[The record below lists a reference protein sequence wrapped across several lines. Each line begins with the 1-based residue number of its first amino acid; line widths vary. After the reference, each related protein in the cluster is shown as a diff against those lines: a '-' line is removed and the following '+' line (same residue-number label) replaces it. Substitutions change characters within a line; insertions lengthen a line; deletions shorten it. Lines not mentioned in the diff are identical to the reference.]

1 MKRDPKN
8 SRRPNDGAANLAM
21 LKRTVK
27 KLFSYYPVLAPVT
40 FACILFSAIVTSIPS
55 LFVQNVIQVIEKWY
69 VSRDWVSA
77 KAELI
82 PILSLLISLYVLS
95 IIAILVYKQLMA
107 YMTQGFLDKLRQ
119 EMFGGMQDLPIRYF
133 DTHQHGDIM
142 SFYTNDIDTLRQL
155 VSEAIPA
162 FIQSGAI
169 VLAVFGIMLYFS
181 IWLTLISVLGV
192 ILMIVV
198 TKRVGGGSAK
208 FFLRQQQAVAK
219 TEGYIQETMTGQKVV
234 KVFCH
239 EQRSIEEFD
248 KINDAKDMYQESGA
262 SGNRHEFIEALLR
275 WNRSFL
281 QAHNVGATLR
291 FTQDSRIQTVDLG
304 TDIKNSVSRKNMGLS
319 GQVTYNFKNR
329 YFIDWNFGYT
339 GSENFASGHR
349 WGFFPAYSLA
359 WNVAEEKFVQKVAP
373 WLNMFK
379 IRFSYGKVGTD
390 ATGGD
395 RFPYLYTLDY
405 YKQKINVWNF
415 GTTLL
420 PNNFYGIKYTQVAS
434 NGVTWEVSKKK
445 DIGIDLVMFNQ
456 KLSMTVDYFEDK
468 NTGIYMTRSF
478 LPAITG
484 LESAPRANVGV
495 ARKRGFDGNASFHQT
510 FGKDW
515 DLTVRG
521 NITYYKNEVLERD
534 EANNVYAYQN
544 LTGYRVDQE
553 RGLIAIGLFKDYD
566 DIRNS
571 PKQNYGTVQPGDI
584 KYKDVNGDGVND
596 YYFTEGEVAS
606 APAAYKNIAV
616 RVNQDGVGLYAEANP
631 VSGYDLVYKTGAGD
645 RYWYPDGRQ
654 YLYPIPAKVIRDYRN
669 AGYTI
674 SQNPEWDNE

>member
-169 VLAVFGIMLYFS
+169 VLGVFAIMLYFS
-181 IWLTLISVLGV
+181 VWLTLISILGI
-192 ILMIVV
+192 ILMTVV

-248 KINDAKDMYQESGA
+248 KINDALFEDSYRAHAYA
-262 SGNRHEFIEALLR
+262 SVLGPIIGNIGNFLYVALAL
-275 WNRSFL
+275 
-281 QAHNVGATLR
+281 VGGVLLLIGVPNL
-291 FTQDSRIQTVDLG
+291 S
-304 TDIKNSVSRKNMGLS
+304 LS
-319 GQVTYNFKNR
+319 GKALDISILVPF
-329 YFIDWNFGYT
+329 
-339 GSENFASGHR
+339 
-349 WGFFPAYSLA
+349 
-359 WNVAEEKFVQKVAP
+359 
-373 WLNMFK
+373 LNMTKQFTGNINQLSQQINSIVTEDRK
-379 IRFSYGKVGTD
+379 HPNLIRLHIGYSSMEKALFFTRSDAEAIIKLAKEKNPAIRVLDYEAAPKQTSKKRKKKERTKDRRNSGGPFSCAARAAALSCLRRFS
-390 ATGGD
+390 
-395 RFPYLYTLDY
+395 
-405 YKQKINVWNF
+405 F
-415 GTTLL
+415 GL
-420 PNNFYGIKYTQVAS
+420 
-434 NGVTWEVSKKK
+434 
-445 DIGIDLVMFNQ
+445 
-456 KLSMTVDYFEDK
+456 
-468 NTGIYMTRSF
+468 
-478 LPAITG
+478 
-484 LESAPRANVGV
+484 
-495 ARKRGFDGNASFHQT
+495 
-510 FGKDW
+510 
-515 DLTVRG
+515 
-521 NITYYKNEVLERD
+521 
-534 EANNVYAYQN
+534 
-544 LTGYRVDQE
+544 
-553 RGLIAIGLFKDYD
+553 
-566 DIRNS
+566 
-571 PKQNYGTVQPGDI
+571 
-584 KYKDVNGDGVND
+584 
-596 YYFTEGEVAS
+596 
-606 APAAYKNIAV
+606 
-616 RVNQDGVGLYAEANP
+616 
-631 VSGYDLVYKTGAGD
+631 
-645 RYWYPDGRQ
+645 
-654 YLYPIPAKVIRDYRN
+654 
-669 AGYTI
+669 
-674 SQNPEWDNE
+674 

>member
-248 KINDAKDMYQESGA
+248 KINDA
-262 SGNRHEFIEALLR
+262 L
-275 WNRSFL
+275 
-281 QAHNVGATLR
+281 
-291 FTQDSRIQTVDLG
+291 
-304 TDIKNSVSRKNMGLS
+304 
-319 GQVTYNFKNR
+319 
-329 YFIDWNFGYT
+329 
-339 GSENFASGHR
+339 
-349 WGFFPAYSLA
+349 
-359 WNVAEEKFVQKVAP
+359 
-373 WLNMFK
+373 
-379 IRFSYGKVGTD
+379 
-390 ATGGD
+390 
-395 RFPYLYTLDY
+395 
-405 YKQKINVWNF
+405 
-415 GTTLL
+415 
-420 PNNFYGIKYTQVAS
+420 
-434 NGVTWEVSKKK
+434 
-445 DIGIDLVMFNQ
+445 
-456 KLSMTVDYFEDK
+456 FEDSS
-468 NTGIYMTRSF
+468 MWLWRSW
-478 LPAITG
+478 AACCCS
-484 LESAPRANVGV
+484 SAFR
-495 ARKRGFDGNASFHQT
+495 T
-510 FGKDW
+510 
-515 DLTVRG
+515 
-521 NITYYKNEVLERD
+521 
-534 EANNVYAYQN
+534 
-544 LTGYRVDQE
+544 
-553 RGLIAIGLFKDYD
+553 
-566 DIRNS
+566 
-571 PKQNYGTVQPGDI
+571 
-584 KYKDVNGDGVND
+584 
-596 YYFTEGEVAS
+596 
-606 APAAYKNIAV
+606 
-616 RVNQDGVGLYAEANP
+616 
-631 VSGYDLVYKTGAGD
+631 
-645 RYWYPDGRQ
+645 
-654 YLYPIPAKVIRDYRN
+654 
-669 AGYTI
+669 
-674 SQNPEWDNE
+674 

>member
-248 KINDAKDMYQESGA
+248 KINDALFEDSYRAHAYASVLGPIIGNIGNFLYAALALVGGVLLLIGVPNLSLSGKALDISILVPFLNMTKQFTGNINQLSQQINSIVMAGAGAQRVFSLIDEKAETDDGFVTLVDADIAPTARSARATITPATGRGEIRTTTARSLTA
-262 SGNRHEFIEALLR
+262 SCA
-275 WNRSFL
+275 
-281 QAHNVGATLR
+281 ATCASS
-291 FTQDSRIQTVDLG
+291 TWTSATSRIKRSCTTSPSTRSPVRRSPL
-304 TDIKNSVSRKNMGLS
+304 SARPARARRPSRTSSTAFTTLP
-319 GQVTYNFKNR
+319 T
-329 YFIDWNFGYT
+329 
-339 GSENFASGHR
+339 A
-349 WGFFPAYSLA
+349 
-359 WNVAEEKFVQKVAP
+359 
-373 WLNMFK
+373 
-379 IRFSYGKVGTD
+379 RFS
-390 ATGGD
+390 
-395 RFPYLYTLDY
+395 
-405 YKQKINVWNF
+405 
-415 GTTLL
+415 TT
-420 PNNFYGIKYTQVAS
+420 AS
-434 NGVTWEVSKKK
+434 TSARSKRP
-445 DIGIDLVMFNQ
+445 
-456 KLSMTVDYFEDK
+456 TCAA
-468 NTGIYMTRSF
+468 RSASSCRTSTSS
-478 LPAITG
+478 PA
-484 LESAPRANVGV
+484 R
-495 ARKRGFDGNASFHQT
+495 
-510 FGKDW
+510 
-515 DLTVRG
+515 
-521 NITYYKNEVLERD
+521 
-534 EANNVYAYQN
+534 
-544 LTGYRVDQE
+544 
-553 RGLIAIGLFKDYD
+553 
-566 DIRNS
+566 
-571 PKQNYGTVQPGDI
+571 
-584 KYKDVNGDGVND
+584 
-596 YYFTEGEVAS
+596 
-606 APAAYKNIAV
+606 
-616 RVNQDGVGLYAEANP
+616 
-631 VSGYDLVYKTGAGD
+631 
-645 RYWYPDGRQ
+645 
-654 YLYPIPAKVIRDYRN
+654 
-669 AGYTI
+669 
-674 SQNPEWDNE
+674 

>member
-239 EQRSIEEFD
+239 EEAAERDFDAINEQLFSDANHAQRYANIFMPIMGNIGNILYVLTAFLGGVLICSGGNIPNLSFQNLFETGSMLAPL
-248 KINDAKDMYQESGA
+248 KIAVVASFLGMTKQFTGNVSQVSQQINAIVMAAAGA
-262 SGNRHEFIEALLR
+262 SRVFELIDQQPEEDNGHVTLIRASEAADGTLTESAVRTGVWAWKCPQEDGSSKLVKLCGDVR
-275 WNRSFL
+275 FFDVDFAYDPEKPVL
-281 QAHNVGATLR
+281 HDITLYAKPGQKLAFVGATGAGKTTITNLINRFYDLADGKIRYDGININHIKKADLR
-291 FTQDSRIQTVDLG
+291 HSLGIVLQDVNLFTGTVMDNIRYGKLDATDEECIAAAKLANAHDFITRLPDGYNTMLTANGANLSQGQRQLLSIARAAVADPPVMILDEATSSIDTRTELLVQRGMDALMKGRTVFVIAHRLSTVQNSDAIMVLDHGRIIERGTHDDLIAQKG
-304 TDIKNSVSRKNMGLS
+304 TYYQL
-319 GQVTYNFKNR
+319 
-329 YFIDWNFGYT
+329 YT
-339 GSENFASGHR
+339 GA
-349 WGFFPAYSLA
+349 
-359 WNVAEEKFVQKVAP
+359 
-373 WLNMFK
+373 
-379 IRFSYGKVGTD
+379 
-390 ATGGD
+390 
-395 RFPYLYTLDY
+395 
-405 YKQKINVWNF
+405 
-415 GTTLL
+415 
-420 PNNFYGIKYTQVAS
+420 
-434 NGVTWEVSKKK
+434 
-445 DIGIDLVMFNQ
+445 
-456 KLSMTVDYFEDK
+456 FE
-468 NTGIYMTRSF
+468 
-478 LPAITG
+478 
-484 LESAPRANVGV
+484 LE
-495 ARKRGFDGNASFHQT
+495 
-510 FGKDW
+510 
-515 DLTVRG
+515 
-521 NITYYKNEVLERD
+521 
-534 EANNVYAYQN
+534 
-544 LTGYRVDQE
+544 
-553 RGLIAIGLFKDYD
+553 
-566 DIRNS
+566 
-571 PKQNYGTVQPGDI
+571 
-584 KYKDVNGDGVND
+584 
-596 YYFTEGEVAS
+596 
-606 APAAYKNIAV
+606 
-616 RVNQDGVGLYAEANP
+616 
-631 VSGYDLVYKTGAGD
+631 
-645 RYWYPDGRQ
+645 
-654 YLYPIPAKVIRDYRN
+654 
-669 AGYTI
+669 
-674 SQNPEWDNE
+674 

>member
-95 IIAILVYKQLMA
+95 IMAILVYKQLMA

-239 EQRSIEEFD
+239 EEAAIKEFNELNDELFHSAD
-248 KINDAKDMYQESGA
+248 KANAYPAQ
-262 SGNRHEFIEALLR
+262 
-275 WNRSFL
+275 
-281 QAHNVGATLR
+281 
-291 FTQDSRIQTVDLG
+291 
-304 TDIKNSVSRKNMGLS
+304 LS
-319 GQVTYNFKNR
+319 GGQQQRVAIARALATKPAIMLF
-329 YFIDWNFGYT
+329 DEPTSSLDPELT
-339 GSENFASGHR
+339 GEVLR
-349 WGFFPAYSLA
+349 TMREL
-359 WNVAEEKFVQKVAP
+359 AEEKMTMVV
-373 WLNMFK
+373 
-379 IRFSYGKVGTD
+379 
-390 ATGGD
+390 
-395 RFPYLYTLDY
+395 
-405 YKQKINVWNF
+405 
-415 GTTLL
+415 
-420 PNNFYGIKYTQVAS
+420 
-434 NGVTWEVSKKK
+434 VTHEM
-445 DIGIDLVMFNQ
+445 GF
-456 KLSMTVDYFEDK
+456 
-468 NTGIYMTRSF
+468 
-478 LPAITG
+478 
-484 LESAPRANVGV
+484 
-495 ARKRGFDGNASFHQT
+495 AR
-510 FGKDW
+510 
-515 DLTVRG
+515 
-521 NITYYKNEVLERD
+521 
-534 EANNVYAYQN
+534 
-544 LTGYRVDQE
+544 
-553 RGLIAIGLFKDYD
+553 
-566 DIRNS
+566 
-571 PKQNYGTVQPGDI
+571 
-584 KYKDVNGDGVND
+584 
-596 YYFTEGEVAS
+596 EVATKVLFM
-606 APAAYKNIAV
+606 A
-616 RVNQDGVGLYAEANP
+616 DGYVQAEGTPQEIFENP
-631 VSGYDLVYKTGAGD
+631 QNERLKAF
-645 RYWYPDGRQ
+645 
-654 YLYPIPAKVIRDYRN
+654 LHKVLK
-669 AGYTI
+669 
-674 SQNPEWDNE
+674 

>member
-248 KINDAKDMYQESGA
+248 KINDALFEDSYRAHAYASVLGPIIGNIGNFLYVALALVGGVLLLIGVPNLSLSGKALDISILVPFLNMTKQFTGNINQLSQQINSIVMAGRPSTTRQIMYSSIKLPPPFWPHIQ
-262 SGNRHEFIEALLR
+262 GNFHTLPIPMAHPAETKINPNREPNFSLSFIRFPPKFFPLYILKNAYLRSNRARLCAEGVSLPHNFIEHHGR
-275 WNRSFL
+275 RNIPHCMFFSM
-281 QAHNVGATLR
+281 ATA
-291 FTQDSRIQTVDLG
+291 SRTYSE
-304 TDIKNSVSRKNMGLS
+304 SVLS
-319 GQVTYNFKNR
+319 CT
-329 YFIDWNFGYT
+329 
-339 GSENFASGHR
+339 
-349 WGFFPAYSLA
+349 P
-359 WNVAEEKFVQKVAP
+359 
-373 WLNMFK
+373 
-379 IRFSYGKVGTD
+379 
-390 ATGGD
+390 
-395 RFPYLYTLDY
+395 
-405 YKQKINVWNF
+405 
-415 GTTLL
+415 TTLTEQRL
-420 PNNFYGIKYTQVAS
+420 
-434 NGVTWEVSKKK
+434 
-445 DIGIDLVMFNQ
+445 
-456 KLSMTVDYFEDK
+456 
-468 NTGIYMTRSF
+468 TGIRIFLATHSETAAAIFGVISPQSAFAKIMPMGPTMTSAHVQF
-478 LPAITG
+478 TTTG
-484 LESAPRANVGV
+484 FSPV
-495 ARKRGFDGNASFHQT
+495 AA
-510 FGKDW
+510 
-515 DLTVRG
+515 
-521 NITYYKNEVLERD
+521 
-534 EANNVYAYQN
+534 
-544 LTGYRVDQE
+544 
-553 RGLIAIGLFKDYD
+553 
-566 DIRNS
+566 
-571 PKQNYGTVQPGDI
+571 
-584 KYKDVNGDGVND
+584 
-596 YYFTEGEVAS
+596 AS
-606 APAAYKNIAV
+606 APARSMALVARLFVPTATTSTSGMFFLIWS
-616 RVNQDGVGLYAEANP
+616 
-631 VSGYDLVYKTGAGD
+631 VSAA
-645 RYWYPDGRQ
+645 
-654 YLYPIPAKVIRDYRN
+654 PILP
-669 AGYTI
+669 
-674 SQNPEWDNE
+674 P

>member
-8 SRRPNDGAANLAM
+8 SRRPNDGAANLVM

-248 KINDAKDMYQESGA
+248 KINDALFEDSYRAHAYASVLGPIIGNIGNFLYVALALVGGVLLLIGVPNLSLSGKA
-262 SGNRHEFIEALLR
+262 LDISILVPFLNMTKQFTGNINQLSQQINSIVMAGAGAQRVFSLIDEKAETDDGFVTLVDADIAPRRHDHRERPSHRPLGVEEPERQRQSLLPRAARRRAPHRRGLRLRAEQRGPARRLRLRRARPEGRLCRRDRRGQDDHHEPHQPLLR
-275 WNRSFL
+275 HCRRPDSLRRHRRQQDQKRPTCAARS
-281 QAHNVGATLR
+281 
-291 FTQDSRIQTVDLG
+291 
-304 TDIKNSVSRKNMGLS
+304 
-319 GQVTYNFKNR
+319 
-329 YFIDWNFGYT
+329 
-339 GSENFASGHR
+339 ASSCR
-349 WGFFPAYSLA
+349 TSTSSPA
-359 WNVAEEKFVQKVAP
+359 
-373 WLNMFK
+373 
-379 IRFSYGKVGTD
+379 R
-390 ATGGD
+390 
-395 RFPYLYTLDY
+395 
-405 YKQKINVWNF
+405 
-415 GTTLL
+415 
-420 PNNFYGIKYTQVAS
+420 
-434 NGVTWEVSKKK
+434 
-445 DIGIDLVMFNQ
+445 
-456 KLSMTVDYFEDK
+456 
-468 NTGIYMTRSF
+468 
-478 LPAITG
+478 
-484 LESAPRANVGV
+484 
-495 ARKRGFDGNASFHQT
+495 
-510 FGKDW
+510 
-515 DLTVRG
+515 
-521 NITYYKNEVLERD
+521 
-534 EANNVYAYQN
+534 
-544 LTGYRVDQE
+544 
-553 RGLIAIGLFKDYD
+553 
-566 DIRNS
+566 
-571 PKQNYGTVQPGDI
+571 
-584 KYKDVNGDGVND
+584 
-596 YYFTEGEVAS
+596 
-606 APAAYKNIAV
+606 
-616 RVNQDGVGLYAEANP
+616 
-631 VSGYDLVYKTGAGD
+631 
-645 RYWYPDGRQ
+645 
-654 YLYPIPAKVIRDYRN
+654 
-669 AGYTI
+669 
-674 SQNPEWDNE
+674 